1 MWRAAIDQC
10 LVLIERA
17 GAPRDTLERATYSV
31 LRVNFPLHHGERLR
45 FFRIAIETQTDVG

>member
-45 FFRIAIETQTDVG
+45 SFRIAIETQTDVG